1 MILTCML
8 YNALN
13 TCARSVDI
21 SHKGCKYSIDLPSG
35 WDTIPHDTLKK
46 IFQRL
51 DLDMR
56 LYPVSQKEYF
66 TGNYALVGFMPVL
79 QSLHSYSFDRI
90 VSDMKE
96 MNDRTKNTW
105 NNDSISTRLDS
116 IVPVNSSPNYR
127 INNYLTIRRDSI
139 LLKGCQSLYVSKF
152 GYIALMLYQKG
163 NDALPID
170 SLLGKFNDSGCLKVD
185 QEYRYTPPQKEG
197 LSFTHFLYALG
208 IGGIVYLLIA
218 FFPKRKTNRQ

>member
-46 IFQRL
+46 IFPRL
-51 DLDMR
+51 DLDMG

-79 QSLHSYSFDRI
+79 QSLHSYSFDR
-90 VSDMKE
+90 
-96 MNDRTKNTW
+96 NR
-105 NNDSISTRLDS
+105 
-116 IVPVNSSPNYR
+116 
-127 INNYLTIRRDSI
+127 
-139 LLKGCQSLYVSKF
+139 F
-152 GYIALMLYQKG
+152 GH
-163 NDALPID
+163 
-170 SLLGKFNDSGCLKVD
+170 
-185 QEYRYTPPQKEG
+185 EG
-197 LSFTHFLYALG
+197 DE
-208 IGGIVYLLIA
+208 
-218 FFPKRKTNRQ
+218 

>member
-1 MILTCML
+1 
-8 YNALN
+8 
-13 TCARSVDI
+13 
-21 SHKGCKYSIDLPSG
+21 
-35 WDTIPHDTLKK
+35 
-46 IFQRL
+46 
-51 DLDMR
+51 
-56 LYPVSQKEYF
+56 
-66 TGNYALVGFMPVL
+66 MPVL

-152 GYIALMLYQKG
+152 GYITLMLYQKG

>member
-1 MILTCML
+1 M
-8 YNALN
+8 
-13 TCARSVDI
+13 
-21 SHKGCKYSIDLPSG
+21 G
-35 WDTIPHDTLKK
+35 
-46 IFQRL
+46 
-51 DLDMR
+51 

-152 GYIALMLYQKG
+152 GYITLMLYQR
-163 NDALPID
+163 
-170 SLLGKFNDSGCLKVD
+170 
-185 QEYRYTPPQKEG
+185 E
-197 LSFTHFLYALG
+197 
-208 IGGIVYLLIA
+208 
-218 FFPKRKTNRQ
+218 

>member
-1 MILTCML
+1 MRTK
-8 YNALN
+8 
-13 TCARSVDI
+13 RRHF
-21 SHKGCKYSIDLPSG
+21 HKGCKYSIDLPSG
-35 WDTIPHDTLKK
+35 WDTIPHDTLKRYFHGLISTWGYIRYLK
-46 IFQRL
+46 RNILQGIMLCWFYACFAVPPFLFFRPNRFGHEG
-51 DLDMR
+51 DEWPDKE
-56 LYPVSQKEYF
+56 KEY
-66 TGNYALVGFMPVL
+66 VE
-79 QSLHSYSFDRI
+79 QRFDIHTPWQHR
-90 VSDMKE
+90 SGK
-96 MNDRTKNTW
+96 
-105 NNDSISTRLDS
+105 LL
-116 IVPVNSSPNYR
+116 PNYR

-152 GYIALMLYQKG
+152 GYITLMLYQR

-218 FFPKRKTNRQ
+218 FFPKRKTNRQWKIKS